1 MPIWL
6 LRHGQS
12 TANVA
17 GVVSDDP
24 ALPWGLTPLG
34 ITQARTAAGALGKL
48 KFVAVYVSEHR
59 RTRQTVDVLLATRQ
73 LSGGYEHLPALHT
86 DARLN
91 ERHSNMDGRP
101 VEDFDG
107 LVRPDPVHIRPPGG
121 ETFLELVRRVR
132 GFLEEVAMLH
142 GTWPRAGGFPRK
154 SHTGGPGCRRDG
166 CGGGRAQSGGQLCLP
181 AAGLAP
187 EFAPGFALSSAG
199 AASIVPPL
207 LALELSLR
215 DAPGWSSP
223 CGPGATSRKS
233 IYGRIAADPP
243 QRQAS

>member
-12 TANVA
+12 AANVA

-24 ALPWGLTPLG
+24 AHPWGLTPLG
-34 ITQARTAAGALGKL
+34 ITQARTAARALAKL

-59 RTRQTVDVLLATRQ
+59 RTRQTAEVLLASWQ
-73 LSGGYEHLPALHT
+73 LSGGYERMPALHT

-132 GFLEEVAMLH
+132 GFLEEVTLLH
-142 GTWPRAGGFPRK
+142 GRGHVLAV
-154 SHTGGPGCRRDG
+154 SHENPIQAAQVADGVDAEVAVRSPVANCAFLRLDWTPG
-166 CGGGRAQSGGQLCLP
+166 LP
-181 AAGLAP
+181 PDL
-187 EFAPGFALSSAG
+187 
-199 AASIVPPL
+199 
-207 LALELSLR
+207 
-215 DAPGWSSP
+215 P
-223 CGPGATSRKS
+223 C
-233 IYGRIAADPP
+233 PP
-243 QRQAS
+243 QERPV